1 MLKPSGLSS
10 ASSLAS
16 WLSWQEQCHK
26 QEIDLGLARVAE
38 VHQRL
43 LSSNESTPYTITI
56 AGTNGKGSSVAL
68 LESILLAAGYK
79 VGSYM
84 TPHLIHY
91 NERIRI
97 NGESA
102 EDNLITAS
110 FEAIDKAREGV
121 SLSYFEFGTLAAL
134 DIFAKQKVDI
144 QLLEV
149 GLGGRLDAVNII
161 DADAALVTS
170 IDLDHIDWLGNDVA
184 KIALEK
190 AGIFRA
196 HQKAVCS
203 DQSVPSSLLN
213 YAKELNTNL
222 LVAGKDFNLSKNQ
235 NDWQLIAD
243 HRYAG
248 NYPNPIFKGLHQLAN
263 AAGVVTLLAHIREA
277 IPVTKA
283 DIDNGLTH
291 ARLQGRTQHVSDRPI
306 VILDVAHNAES
317 AKALADYLQSLN
329 HTGSIHAVFSI
340 LADKDMHA
348 VLMPFMEKVNHWYI
362 APLEAQ
368 RAEEI
373 SVIQK
378 NLESIDDTQV
388 FESIKDAFLQAKNN
402 ADKNDLIVCFGSFYL
417 VEACLRE
424 L

>member
-1 MLKPSGLSS
+1 MLKPSGLSK

-26 QEIDLGLARVAE
+26 QEIDLGLARVFE

-43 LSSNESTPYTITI
+43 PSSNNKPYTIVI

-79 VGSYM
+79 VGAYM
-84 TPHLIHY
+84 TPHLTHY

-97 NGESA
+97 NGCPV
-102 EDNLITAS
+102 EDHHITAS
-110 FEAIDKAREGV
+110 FAEIDQARKGV

-134 DIFAKQKVDI
+134 DIFSKQNVDI

-170 IDLDHIDWLGNDVA
+170 IDIDHTDWLGSDIA
-184 KIALEK
+184 QIALEK
-190 AGIFRA
+190 AGVFRTS
-196 HQKAVCS
+196 QKAVCS
-203 DQSVPSSLLN
+203 DQSVPSSLLD
-213 YAKELNTNL
+213 YAKEINTNL
-222 LVAGKDFNLSKNQ
+222 LVAGKDFHISKNQ
-235 NDWQLIAD
+235 SNWQLIAN
-243 HRYAG
+243 HNYAG
-248 NYPNPIFKGLHQLAN
+248 NYPHPVFNGLHQLAN
-263 AAGVVTLLAHIREA
+263 AAGVVTLLAHICDA
-277 IPVTKA
+277 MPVKMNDITK
-283 DIDNGLTH
+283 GLTH
-291 ARLQGRTQHVSDRPI
+291 ARLQGRTQQVLDSPI

-317 AKALADYLQSLN
+317 AQALADYLESLN
-329 HTGSIHAVFSI
+329 YTGSMHAVFSI
-340 LADKDMHA
+340 LAGKDMQA
-348 VLMPFMEKVNHWYI
+348 VLMPFLKRVKYWYI
-362 APLEAQ
+362 APLKAQ
-368 RAEEI
+368 RAEKV
-373 SVIQK
+373 SAIQT
-378 NLESIDDTQV
+378 NLDNICTPQV
-388 FESIKDAFLQAKNN
+388 FESVKDAFLQAKNN